1 MRKPWSAPASR
12 YQGGTSAVFKKAG
25 KSLGCALSCSGPHLH
40 QSSTGRLSATS
51 GKLSRRN
58 SSHVN
63 TIRFISPVLVLFLS
77 FIVFLFHSTHH
88 KFLIIHRDWLEDTYF
103 IRFPN
108 TAPAA
113 LPHVHQTGI
122 RWQYGLETSAW
133 GNRQDKMLVLLVPLV
148 TWKISPN
155 LLLLSENGGVN
166 NDLLTSCEV

>member
-77 FIVFLFHSTHH
+77 FIVFLFHSIHH
-88 KFLIIHRDWLEDTYF
+88 TFLIIHCHWLEDTYF
-103 IRFPN
+103 IFFLTKHLLHFLTYIRQ
-108 TAPAA
+108 A
-113 LPHVHQTGI
+113 LGGSMGWRLQHGATGKI
-122 RWQYGLETSAW
+122 RC
-133 GNRQDKMLVLLVPLV
+133 
-148 TWKISPN
+148 
-155 LLLLSENGGVN
+155 
-166 NDLLTSCEV
+166 SCSSFHL